1 MKKKCFILIFFSVS
15 LQLFAQNEEIIIN
28 RDDFYWERVRT
39 SDELYIYNDSHLSD
53 LPENAA
59 NLLNTT
65 AAMRKISILS
75 ISIMLLILWQLMPSM
90 LFGQHHFSHG

>member
-39 SDELYIYNDSHLSD
+39 SDELYIYNDSD
-53 LPENAA
+53 
-59 NLLNTT
+59 
-65 AAMRKISILS
+65 MY
-75 ISIMLLILWQLMPSM
+75 LMSK
-90 LFGQHHFSHG
+90 